1 MRIFFQQSEIRREL
15 RHVMQ
20 SLDLEQVTSRDIKEA
35 LAQGLGNVD
44 AYKVRL
50 SVQSNK
56 S

>member
-1 MRIFFQQSEIRREL
+1 MNVCFQQSEIRGEL

-35 LAQGLGNVD
+35 LTQELGNVD

-50 SVQSNK
+50 NVQSNR